1 MEHNFHLNCTINRAK
16 SPLKPYYQGMKKK
29 IEPSFDAADALARLG
44 ANVRTARLRRA
55 ESESALAARLG
66 VSRATIARLERGDGG
81 VSLALAVEA
90 LLQYGFGD
98 QLFALADP
106 EQDGVGKRLDAL
118 RRPSRGGGAVPPNRI
133 DPTKL

>member
-1 MEHNFHLNCTINRAK
+1 VQFPH
-16 SPLKPYYQGMKKK
+16 YYQSMKKK

-44 ANVRTARLRRA
+44 VNLRTARLRRA
-55 ESESALAARLG
+55 ESESALASRLG

-98 QLFALADP
+98 QLFTLADP
-106 EQDGVGKRLDAL
+106 DQDGVGKRLDAL
-118 RRPSRGGGAVPPNRI
+118 RRPSRGGAATPAHRI